1 MYIISDNDKDP
12 IVLTTWRTAT
22 VHTAEDLKLIKIEK
36 ILKYKDLET
45 ALKEFVWM
53 SNPYYSPKKIKL
65 IKCPNTVIMYNTWK
79 MSRGDYT
86 PHRSHLNR
94 DLPLALK
101 KACIEIIKK
110 NKLGYR

>member
-12 IVLTTWRTAT
+12 IKLTCWQMT
-22 VHTAEDLKLIKIEK
+22 EDLKKHVKTEK
-36 ILKYKDLET
+36 ILKYEDLET

-94 DLPLALK
+94 DLPLAIK